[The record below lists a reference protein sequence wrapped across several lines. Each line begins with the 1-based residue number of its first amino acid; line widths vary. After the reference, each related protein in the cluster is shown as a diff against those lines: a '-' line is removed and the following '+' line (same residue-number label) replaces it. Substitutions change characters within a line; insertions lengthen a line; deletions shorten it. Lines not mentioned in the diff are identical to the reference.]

1 MAVLGR
7 SPGIGAL
14 APYSEG
20 QERVLP
26 VFGGFTPLATH
37 NFSGQEE
44 LETLKEYR
52 RWLEG
57 ELERVNKRVRRLGG
71 LSALQ

>member
-1 MAVLGR
+1 M
-7 SPGIGAL
+7 
-14 APYSEG
+14 
-20 QERVLP
+20 
-26 VFGGFTPLATH
+26 ATH